1 MKILTLPHLIGAFTT
16 LIIIMFIGLYSG
28 KKVKSTS
35 DFLSGGHSAGSM
47 LVAGTI
53 IGTLVGGSSTIGTAQ
68 LAYTFGLSAWWFT
81 IGAGLGCL
89 ILGLLFTKPMRRSGC
104 NTIQQMITLE
114 YGPKSGIITSVLA
127 SFGILLNIVAQILAA
142 NALLTSMFGLSNIEG
157 AVVSIVIMSCYVIF
171 GGVLSTGILGSI
183 KLILIY
189 ISVFFCSIAAL
200 KLGGG
205 FNEFYSS
212 LEHSQYFNIFSRGI
226 GVDAGAGFS
235 VILGVLST
243 QTYVQAILSGK
254 SDEAARK
261 GALISSFLIPPI
273 GIGGILIGMYMK
285 INFPSIESSQAFPL
299 FIINNVPPLLGGVI
313 LATLLL
319 ALVGTGSGMAL
330 GFGTIITND
339 IYKKYI
345 NKNASDKEELIV
357 TRSVILISLI
367 VSAIL
372 TLGNNKSTILSWG
385 FMSMGLRATVLLVPM
400 IGALF
405 FKGRIEKSFSVLS
418 SFLGFISFLFWELF
432 VNNYVDSLII
442 GIIFSTVTAAVGMLY
457 NKNVYTVDK
466 TKKDY

>member
-1 MKILTLPHLIGAFTT
+1 MGILTTLHLIGAFAT
-16 LIIIMFIGLYSG
+16 LIIIMCIGVYSG

-35 DFLSGGHSAGSM
+35 DFISGGHRSGSM

-68 LAYTFGLSAWWFT
+68 LAYTYGLSAWWFT

-89 ILGLLFTKPMRRSGC
+89 ILGLCFTKPLRRSNC
-104 NTIQQMITLE
+104 NTIQQIITLE
-114 YGPKSGIITSVLA
+114 YGPNSGIITSILA
-127 SFGILLNIVAQILAA
+127 SFGILLNIVAQIRSA
-142 NALLTSMFGLSNIEG
+142 NALLTSMFGLSNVESAII
-157 AVVSIVIMSCYVIF
+157 SIIIMSCYVIF
-171 GGVLSTGILGSI
+171 GGVLGTGILGAI

-189 ISVFFCSIAAL
+189 ISVFFGAIVAL

-205 FNEFYSS
+205 FEEFYIS

-254 SDEAARK
+254 NDEAARK

-273 GIGGILIGMYMK
+273 GIGGILIGMYMR

-339 IYKKYI
+339 IYKIYF
-345 NKNASDKEELIV
+345 NKNASDKKELII
-357 TRSVILISLI
+357 TRSVIFISLI
-367 VSAIL
+367 ISAIL
-372 TLGNNKSTILSWG
+372 TLENTKSTILTWG
-385 FMSMGLRATVLLVPM
+385 FMSMGLRATVLIVPM

-405 FKGRIEKSFSVLS
+405 FKGSIDKTFSILS
-418 SFLGFISFLFWELF
+418 SILGFISFLFWELF
-432 VNNYVDSLII
+432 INAYVDSLVV
-442 GIIFSTVTAAVGMLY
+442 GIIFSIFTAVIGILY
-457 NKNVYTVDK
+457 NKKHIKN
-466 TKKDY
+466 KKLY